1 MSKSLKYLT
10 VEAVKA
16 IHSEV
21 LAAHGGAAGIRDETL
36 LESAVAA
43 PQASM
48 MGQPLISDPL
58 EIAAAY
64 LFYISGNHPF
74 LDGNKRTALAACL
87 VFLEENGL
95 LPNRKLP
102 INEWEQFVIDVAS
115 SKITRDETTRR
126 LRKLLHRTRRDR
138 DSRGWTAMQLGSWR
152 KHGDVRVIKSR
163 ASMSAQL

>member
-1 MSKSLKYLT
+1 MSKSLKHLT

-16 IHSEV
+16 IHREV

-48 MGQPLISDPL
+48 MGQPLISDPI

-64 LFYISGNHPF
+64 LFYICKNHAF
-74 LDGNKRTALAACL
+74 VDGNKRTALAACL

-95 LPNRKLP
+95 LPDRKLP
-102 INEWEQFVIDVAS
+102 VDDWEQFVLDVAA
-115 SKITRDETTRR
+115 SKIDRDATTRR
-126 LRKLLHRTRRDR
+126 LRKLRRR
-138 DSRGWTAMQLGSWR
+138 S
-152 KHGDVRVIKSR
+152 
-163 ASMSAQL
+163 

>member
-1 MSKSLKYLT
+1 LSKSLKYLT

-16 IHSEV
+16 IHGEV

-48 MGQPLISDPL
+48 MGQPLISDPI

-64 LFYISGNHPF
+64 LFYICKNNAF
-74 LDGNKRTALAACL
+74 VDGNKRTALAPCL

-95 LPNRKLP
+95 LPDRKLP
-102 INEWEQFVIDVAS
+102 INDWEQFVLDVAA
-115 SKITRDETTRR
+115 SKIDRDATTRR
-126 LRKLLHRTRRDR
+126 LRKLL
-138 DSRGWTAMQLGSWR
+138 
-152 KHGDVRVIKSR
+152 KKSR
-163 ASMSAQL
+163 SS

>member
-16 IHSEV
+16 IHGEV
-21 LAAHGGAAGIRDETL
+21 LAAHGGPSGIGDETL

-48 MGQPLISDPL
+48 MGRPLISDPF

-102 INEWEQFVIDVAS
+102 ISEWEQFVIDVAS
-115 SKITRDETTRR
+115 SRITRDETTHR
-126 LRKLLHRTRRDR
+126 LRKLLKKPRSRSWHTSRRHC
-138 DSRGWTAMQLGSWR
+138 SRFPVGS
-152 KHGDVRVIKSR
+152 VRVAHR
-163 ASMSAQL
+163 ATATIS

>member
-1 MSKSLKYLT
+1 MSKSLKHLT

-16 IHSEV
+16 IHGEV

-64 LFYISGNHPF
+64 LFYISRNHPF

-87 VFLEENGL
+87 VFLENNGL
-95 LPNRKLP
+95 LPDRKLR
-102 INEWEQFVIDVAS
+102 INDWEQFVLDVAS
-115 SKITRDETTRR
+115 TKISRDETTRR
-126 LRKLLHRTRRDR
+126 LRKLLKKFRR
-138 DSRGWTAMQLGSWR
+138 S
-152 KHGDVRVIKSR
+152 
-163 ASMSAQL
+163 